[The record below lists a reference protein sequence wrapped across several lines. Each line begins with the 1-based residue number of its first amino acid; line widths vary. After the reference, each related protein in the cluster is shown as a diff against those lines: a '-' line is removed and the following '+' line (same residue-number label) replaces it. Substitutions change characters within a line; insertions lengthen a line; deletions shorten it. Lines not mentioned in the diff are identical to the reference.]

1 MCQALIVSPQG
12 LQNYDEDTVVLFRI
26 KCEVWESWIGDDAA
40 PKLTTL
46 DTCTDL

>member
-1 MCQALIVSPQG
+1 MCQALIVRPQG
-12 LQNYDEDTVVLFRI
+12 LQNYDEDTVVFFRI

-46 DTCTDL
+46 DT